1 MSQTVED
8 LNDGDVERIQKHREW
23 VAGHFEDPTAYES
36 VSGKLRVIQT
46 VLDNG
51 WIEKH
56 ETWKLQSLG
65 VAFGDALV
73 QEVPELFWVA
83 VDDEFG
89 RAPALRWLQTSTL
102 VFPLTAISKR
112 MEDGVSV
119 DVYEMFGGFQKA
131 IKEAV
136 AQSDA

>member
-1 MSQTVED
+1 MPQSIGELNADD
-8 LNDGDVERIQKHREW
+8 LDRLEKHRHW
-23 VAGHFEDPTAYES
+23 VIGHFEDPTAYES
-36 VSGKLRVIQT
+36 ISGKLRVIQT
-46 VLDNG
+46 VLDND

-73 QEVPELFWVA
+73 QEVAELSWVA
-83 VDDEFG
+83 VDDEAG
-89 RAPALRWLQTSTL
+89 RDPALRWLQSGTL

-112 MEDGVSV
+112 IEDGIKV

-131 IKEAV
+131 INQAV
-136 AQSDA
+136 AQK

>member
-89 RAPALRWLQTSTL
+89 RAPALRWLADQY
-102 VFPLTAISKR
+102 F
-112 MEDGVSV
+112 GVPAHG
-119 DVYEMFGGFQKA
+119 YLEAHGGWCLR
-131 IKEAV
+131 
-136 AQSDA
+136 

>member
-1 MSQTVED
+1 MSQPIEN
-8 LNDGDVERIQKHREW
+8 LNDGDLDRIQKHRDW
-23 VAGHFEDPTAYES
+23 VVGHFDDPTAYES
-36 VSGKLRVIQT
+36 VSGKLGVIQAI
-46 VLDNG
+46 LDNG

-89 RAPALRWLQTSTL
+89 RDPALRWLQTSTL

-112 MEDGVSV
+112 VEDGIAV
-119 DVYEMFGGFQKA
+119 DVYKIFGGFQKA